1 MYNIHNTYILH
12 NTIGV
17 ETFKIKVYKLELAP
31 TIALAMAVQA
41 TSASFFQIIFSERL
55 CTYVT
60 SLGMFSSFILAK

>member
-17 ETFKIKVYKLELAP
+17 ETFKIKVYKLELAH
-31 TIALAMAVQA
+31 TIALAVAVQA

-55 CTYVT
+55 WT

>member
-41 TSASFFQIIFSERL
+41 TSASRS
-55 CTYVT
+55 
-60 SLGMFSSFILAK
+60 SMFAATCNEKKKIRFT